1 MKHLRRLTHI
11 DFYPPCFIMMLDGC
25 WGLGAIANDVLKSEK
40 SCYKIYE
47 MSFSALIIIHLI
59 IDGKR

>member
-1 MKHLRRLTHI
+1 MKHLRRLSHI
-11 DFYPPCFIMMLDGC
+11 DFYPPCLIMMLEED

-47 MSFSALIIIHLI
+47 MSFSNLIIIHLI

>member
-1 MKHLRRLTHI
+1 
-11 DFYPPCFIMMLDGC
+11 MMLEED

-47 MSFSALIIIHLI
+47 MSFSTLIIIHLI